1 MNSKRFFVF
10 LLLVAALPLA
20 SCSGLHSTCTTNCT
34 SGNAKLTITMWDTP
48 PAGMT
53 LLSFTLPIA
62 GITLTPSTGSPIA
75 ITPLVSSV
83 EATRLQTDTAL
94 LVDALQIPAGTY
106 TTLSV
111 TLGPTSATSN
121 VFINYSTAP
130 IIYTLNGSSFTCQI
144 GAVCNLPVG
153 AVFTIPITV
162 NTTVS
167 SNQDV
172 WVGLN
177 LNLSNAIT
185 TSGGL
190 SVDFSQA
197 NVLTATNT
205 IRTGLPSGAADTV
218 EDFVGQVTALSSTS
232 ISVQNGVSGQTLIAA
247 LTSTTEYD
255 STLPTGNNYSNC
267 GSSTQGCLKVG
278 STVSMDTT
286 ISSGGVI
293 TATEV
298 DILDATAVDEIE
310 GIIYPASNG
319 TTCPVNSCFGLI
331 LADKTSVSGNSVL
344 SASTTTWGTGIFIN
358 SATLT
363 TNFAIDTKTLTSQF
377 SSPPVGFAGV
387 GDLLA
392 GQQVRIQVSNM
403 TSANNQVFATATNV
417 LLRYSRLTGVPSN
430 VGTLAFNFAPPM
442 YITQLDTGFGST
454 PLAVT
459 FVTTEFDGVTNT
471 PSIANSPIVSIRALF
486 LDNTQ
491 NPFLVAKVR
500 VP

>member
-1 MNSKRFFVF
+1 MNSKRLFVF
-10 LLLVAALPLA
+10 LSLIAALPLA
-20 SCSGLHSTCTTNCT
+20 SCSGQHSTCTNCT
-34 SGNAKLTITMWDTP
+34 SGNANLTITMWDTP

-62 GITLTPSTGSPIA
+62 GITLTPSTGTPIA

-83 EATRLQTDTAL
+83 EATRLQTDSVL
-94 LVDALQIPAGTY
+94 LVDALQIPTGTY

-111 TLGPTSATSN
+111 TLGPTSASSN
-121 VFINYSTAP
+121 VFINASGSSITYS
-130 IIYTLNGSSFTCQI
+130 LNGSSFTCVN
-144 GAVCNLPVG
+144 GGVCNLPAG
-153 AVFTIPITV
+153 ALFTVPITV
-162 NTTVS
+162 NTTLS
-167 SNQDV
+167 SNQNA

-190 SVDFSQA
+190 NVDFSQA

-205 IRTGLPSGAADTV
+205 VRTGLPSGAVDTV
-218 EDFVGQVTALSSTS
+218 EDFVGQVTALSSSS
-232 ISVQNGVSGQTLIAA
+232 ISVKNGISGQTLTAA
-247 LTSTTEYD
+247 LNSSTEYD

-286 ISSGGVI
+286 VSSAGVI

-319 TTCPVNSCFGLI
+319 TACPLNSCFGLI
-331 LADKTSVSGNSVL
+331 LADKSSVSGNSVL
-344 SASTTTWGTGIFIN
+344 SASTTAWGTGIFIN
-358 SATLT
+358 SANLT
-363 TNFAIDTKTLTSQF
+363 TGFAVDTKTLTSQF

-403 TSANNQVFATATNV
+403 TSANNQIFATASNV
-417 LLRYSRLTGVPSN
+417 LLRYSRLTGTPSN
-430 VGTLAFNFAPPM
+430 VGTLAFNFAPPA
-442 YITQLDTGFGST
+442 YIAQFNTGFGST

-459 FVTTEFDGVTNT
+459 FVTTAFDGLTNT
-471 PSIANSPIVSIRALF
+471 PSIANSSTVSIRALF